1 MGIITNFV
9 APCIMTA
16 IGFGIAF
23 AVYKSGSTAI
33 YDAKIQ
39 SVASNGMAYCYL
51 SAWVFARLVSVL
63 NFYPMRYKSRVMRS
77 KSGNLRVNQ
86 FIYKLVGEGA
96 GENAVVLADDGDHGR
111 YNRANRSLN
120 HFLENAGGMML
131 ALILCSYVF
140 AASPSDVSHIKLAT
154 LVKSVTAPTDSALL
168 SAPSPLRLWSVCSS
182 LSDSKPTASSES

>member
-1 MGIITNFV
+1 MGGDNNKGGEMCVKTGLPKMDLQERDDGDRKGIITNVV

-23 AVYKSGSTAI
+23 AVYKNGSTTI

-51 SAWVFARLVSVL
+51 SAWVFARLVSAL

-96 GENAVVLADDGDHGR
+96 GENAVVLADDGQ
-111 YNRANRSLN
+111 
-120 HFLENAGGMML
+120 
-131 ALILCSYVF
+131 
-140 AASPSDVSHIKLAT
+140 
-154 LVKSVTAPTDSALL
+154 
-168 SAPSPLRLWSVCSS
+168 
-182 LSDSKPTASSES
+182 